1 MTLRVLLAES
11 ATEDTVF
18 LSEVL
23 TELDGARCWS
33 DWVHLET
40 SHAATWVDTEAIL
53 ATNAVDI
60 VLLNPDLRDSQ
71 GAETFRKVQAAAPH
85 IPVILLVEPSATSL
99 AEHMVRDGAQD
110 FLLKREVDCEPLAR
124 AIRNAME
131 RHRLLAAALA
141 TSMTDQLTGLLT
153 RPAFLTLAER
163 DRLLAERLSRKM
175 IVLIAERTESAA
187 VGGGTYTPGDQR
199 SDLALVEAAE
209 DLRRL
214 AGPAPLL
221 ARLSHSRF
229 GLAVLDTLA
238 EPVEEIATRL
248 HTAATDGRLAIGSAV
263 FDPPATGFTRL
274 SARGGRPESAY
285 PSQRVGHA
293 RPLHHRVGVVGA
305 RRAVPNAIMTVSAR
319 RSRRYL

>member
-11 ATEDTVF
+11 GSEDTVF
-18 LSEVL
+18 LSDVL
-23 TELDGARCWS
+23 TDLDGARCWS

-40 SHAATWVDTEAIL
+40 SHAATWADTEAIL

-71 GAETFRKVQAAAPH
+71 GAETFRKVQAVAPH
-85 IPVILLVEPSATSL
+85 VPVILLVEASATSQ

-110 FLLKREVDCEPLAR
+110 FLLKKEVDCEPLAR

-131 RHRLLAAALA
+131 RHRLLAAARA
-141 TSMTDQLTGLLT
+141 TSMTDPLTGLLT

-175 IVLIAERTESAA
+175 MIVLAERAERAERAQPAA
-187 VGGGTYTPGDQR
+187 MDGVQR
-199 SDLALVEAAE
+199 RDLALVEAAD
-209 DLRRL
+209 DLRGL
-214 AGPAPLL
+214 AGPAALL

-238 EPVEEIATRL
+238 ESVEEIGARV
-248 HTAATDGRLAIGSAV
+248 HTAATDGKLAFGAAV
-263 FDPPATGFTRL
+263 FDPQQPVSLDALLDQADRDL
-274 SARGGRPESAY
+274 RPES
-285 PSQRVGHA
+285 
-293 RPLHHRVGVVGA
+293 HRSTT
-305 RRAVPNAIMTVSAR
+305 AVI
-319 RSRRYL
+319 